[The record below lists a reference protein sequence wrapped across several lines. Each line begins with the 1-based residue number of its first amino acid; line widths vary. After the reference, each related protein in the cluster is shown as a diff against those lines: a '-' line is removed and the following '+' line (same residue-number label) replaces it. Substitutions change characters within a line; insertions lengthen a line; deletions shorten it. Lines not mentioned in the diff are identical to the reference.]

1 MIKSVTVTNYL
12 GESLKLELKRPE
24 TSGFYIEKIEGLGPS
39 KTNINVIERA
49 TMDGAYY
56 TSAHTTAR
64 NIVLTLGFMFSNGI
78 EEVRHRSYKYFPL
91 KKRLNLVIETDTRT
105 CEIYGYVESNEPDI
119 FSDKERTQIS
129 IICPDPYFYSV
140 GPGSTTITMFSGTES
155 LFEFPF
161 SNESVTDKM
170 IVFGDIQT
178 NKIQTVFYSGDVEV
192 GVNIY
197 IHATGTVSG
206 LSIHNTVTGESMKID
221 TDRLKAKTGRDNIIA
236 GDDIVICTIK
246 GQKSIRLI
254 RDGITYNIL
263 NCIGKN
269 ASWFQ
274 LTNGDNLFIYE
285 AKEGANNLQFRIEN
299 KTAYEGV

>member
-39 KTNINVIERA
+39 KANINVTERA

-91 KKRLNLVIETDTRT
+91 KKRVNLLVETDTRT

-119 FSDKERTQIS
+119 FSNNENTQIS
-129 IICPDPYFYSV
+129 IICPDPYFYSA
-140 GPGSTTITMFSGTES
+140 GDGSTTITMFSGTDP

-161 SNESVTDKM
+161 SNESLDDDE
-170 IVFGDIQT
+170 IIFGDIQT
-178 NKIQTVFYSGDVEV
+178 NEIQTVFYSGDVEV
-192 GVNIY
+192 GVTIY
-197 IHATGTVSG
+197 IHATGNVSG
-206 LSIHNTVTGESMKID
+206 LSIHNTITGDSMKID
-221 TDRLKAKTGRDNIIA
+221 TLRLREKTGSEIIA
-236 GDDIVICTIK
+236 GDDIVICTVK

-254 RDGITYNIL
+254 RDGVTYNIL
-263 NCIGKN
+263 NCIDKN
-269 ASWFQ
+269 AGWFQ
-274 LTNGDNLFIYE
+274 LTNGDNLFVYT
-285 AKEGANNLQFRIEN
+285 ADSGTNNLQFRIEN